1 MIVLIIGLVIFFGM
15 HLVPVTGVKSS
26 LIERMGEKKYQ
37 GIFSIISLVG
47 FIIIIYGFSL
57 IDTCNPMMADCETDN
72 FYLWNSFEYSREI
85 SFLLMPI
92 SIIFIVAS
100 QIKSNIK
107 KVIGHPMLFGVLIWS
122 FVHLLSTGDL
132 RSIILFLSFAAYSI
146 IDMVFTKKT
155 TEQGISYSITN
166 DIVVIVTGLVVYSII
181 LYFHEYVSGV
191 QIVERDN
198 LFFFIP

>member
-37 GIFSIISLVG
+37 SIFSIISLVG

-72 FYLWNSFEYSREI
+72 FYLWDSFEYSKEI

-100 QIKSNIK
+100 QMKSNIK
-107 KVIGHPMLFGVLIWS
+107 KVVHHPMLIGVLIWS

-132 RSIILFLSFAAYSI
+132 RSIILFASFGAFSI
-146 IDMVFTKKT
+146 IDIIFTRKT
-155 TEQGISYSITN
+155 AEQGISFSILN
-166 DIVVIVTGLVVYSII
+166 DVVVIVVGLVLYSII
-181 LYFHEYVSGV
+181 LYFHEFVSGL
-191 QIVERDN
+191 QIVERGN
-198 LFFFIP
+198 LLFFLP